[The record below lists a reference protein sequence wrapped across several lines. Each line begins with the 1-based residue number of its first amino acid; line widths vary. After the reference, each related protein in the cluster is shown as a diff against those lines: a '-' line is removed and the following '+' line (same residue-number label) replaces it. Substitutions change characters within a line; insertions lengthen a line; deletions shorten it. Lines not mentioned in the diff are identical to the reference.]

1 LRPVKISDETML
13 KDFFYSLSD
22 KSLYQRFLTIRRHM
36 PHEELQ
42 KQFVVIDYTK
52 EMIILAVKKYL
63 GHEVITGVAQYCIN
77 GSALSAEA
85 SIVVRDDF
93 QKMGIGFEL
102 LSYLVY
108 VAQKQGLHLFQA
120 NVMPGNHA
128 VLRLIEKLNLETRE
142 KVGWRHFLYQ
152 YFLDLDSLP
161 PPGSSFCYS
170 SLPTVKPSR
179 MASVSLRGLTASP
192 TR

>member
-63 GHEVITGVAQYCIN
+63 GHEVITGRSPV
-77 GSALSAEA
+77 
-85 SIVVRDDF
+85 
-93 QKMGIGFEL
+93 
-102 LSYLVY
+102 
-108 VAQKQGLHLFQA
+108 
-120 NVMPGNHA
+120 
-128 VLRLIEKLNLETRE
+128 
-142 KVGWRHFLYQ
+142 LYQ
-152 YFLDLDSLP
+152 WKRSFSGGFDRGPRMIFKKWESA
-161 PPGSSFCYS
+161 SSC
-170 SLPTVKPSR
+170 
-179 MASVSLRGLTASP
+179 SP
-192 TR
+192 TWFM